1 MTQNQIPVMSYIKE
15 AVAKFYNPETIIG
28 NIRIEHSRHQEITK
42 LLQSLG
48 GYVCMPEST
57 GCEHFHF
64 AIHSPKVNR
73 DTIAKK
79 IRTAFPELKKQ
90 SIGGAKQYHVALMKQ
105 DFQLLYIFKEWHKDT
120 NPFTMTNL
128 SLLNNQPQYDNP
140 HTTCYYHSSL
150 LKDTF
155 AAHCSGE
162 YSDQKES
169 FKKHTP
175 GQFLEYLTKETSVIK
190 QHNHGIDYEDMD
202 VTGPEAGIPYTTNI
216 KEDSHAFRKTLAHH
230 AIDYLK
236 KIDIATCG
244 PNKIWDLV
252 NYAHLHCD
260 QEQYTEHIL
269 ENSFSR

>member
-15 AVAKFYNPETIIG
+15 AEAKFYNPETIIG

-48 GYVCMPEST
+48 GYVCMPESA

-128 SLLNNQPQYDNP
+128 SLLNNQPKYSHN
-140 HTTCYYHSSL
+140 HNTCEYSAKL

-155 AAHCSGE
+155 ASYLHGSYGE
-162 YSDQKES
+162 QKES

-175 GQFLEYLTKETSVIK
+175 GQFLEYLTKETTVINDK
-190 QHNHGIDYEDMD
+190 KNGVPDTDLDVGQTDIGITHWTSE
-202 VTGPEAGIPYTTNI
+202 E
-216 KEDSHAFRKTLAHH
+216 FRRELVHK
-230 AIDYLK
+230 AIHYLK

-252 NYAHLHCD
+252 NYAHLHID
-260 QEQYTEHIL
+260 EDEYIKHIL
-269 ENSFSR
+269 SSTYAR